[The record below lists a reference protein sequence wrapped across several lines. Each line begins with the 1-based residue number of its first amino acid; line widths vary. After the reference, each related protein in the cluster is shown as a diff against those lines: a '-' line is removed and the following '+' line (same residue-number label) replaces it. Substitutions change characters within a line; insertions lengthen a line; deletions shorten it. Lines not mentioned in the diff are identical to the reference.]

1 MAGTGRSPVSEA
13 SRKSSRHL
21 EVPVALSLLLVTLA
35 LFLAPIAANN
45 CPSFRPIGVECPPA
59 TSAESASASATANPA
74 CKSQA
79 YLGRFAVQG
88 SKRFRLPALPNG
100 VPLPPG
106 ALSADCC
113 AECQQR
119 ADCAYWNILLRSRR
133 CLLFAA
139 DVCAADGP
147 AVFLPGEENAFVGT
161 RYCNATTSITRTTA
175 NTAETTEDDSTPSE
189 SALSVFEDA
198 TDEDEQ
204 EAAEGQA
211 EERAEAEEE
220 HDAHVMGVFEG
231 DMARMHA
238 EEAEELKIV
247 EAASQAQPQG
257 QEQQQRQEEA
267 AYQNNPE
274 AMAALELEVMQG
286 DEQARKEQTEQTEQ
300 PHSVEVFELFELQQQ
315 QHQEGEAQG
324 EKNPEPFQ
332 ENSQVMQQ
340 IEGEGVAAQQAE
352 ERSTIQGMEAFEED
366 ANEEKEEER
375 EKEEAARAAAVK
387 EIEEEEI
394 PIRLVSFSLV
404 DPSSQ
409 VTSQAAAMEAEEA
422 ERKSNEEAKRDTDAK
437 QAAWRDLEQQEIPV
451 KLTSYEMVDSNS
463 LAVSQAAAMEE
474 EVERQADAS
483 ATALRDLEEQEI
495 PVKLTSYEMVD
506 AGSLADRQAEAM
518 EQEEVERQESER
530 AAVLRQLEE
539 QEIPVR
545 LNLRGHSAFHTAS

>member
-1 MAGTGRSPVSEA
+1 MAGTGRSSISEA

-21 EVPVALSLLLVTLA
+21 EVPVTLSLLLVTLA
-35 LFLAPIAANN
+35 LFAAPIAANN

-59 TSAESASASATANPA
+59 TSAVSASASDAANPA

-161 RYCNATTSITRTTA
+161 RYCNATPSVTRTPA
-175 NTAETTEDDSTPSE
+175 NTTDTTQDDSTPSE
-189 SALSVFEDA
+189 SALSIFEDA

-204 EAAEGQA
+204 ETAEGQA

-247 EAASQAQPQG
+247 EAASQAQ
-257 QEQQQRQEEA
+257 EQQQAEG
-267 AYQNNPE
+267 AYQNIPE
-274 AMAALELEVMQG
+274 AMAALELEVMQSE
-286 DEQARKEQTEQTEQ
+286 EQNQPQQQQPQEQQPQEQNEQQEQ
-300 PHSVEVFELFELQQQ
+300 PHGVEVFELFELQQ
-315 QHQEGEAQG
+315 E
-324 EKNPEPFQ
+324 NPAPFQ

-340 IEGEGVAAQQAE
+340 IEREGVAAQQAGE
-352 ERSTIQGMEAFEED
+352 VSAIQGMEAFEEKD
-366 ANEEKEEER
+366 EGGEEGEKEEER

-387 EIEEEEI
+387 EMEEEEI

-409 VTSQAAAMEAEEA
+409 ITSQAAAMEAEEA
-422 ERKSNEEAKRDTDAK
+422 ERKSNDKAKRGTDAE

-451 KLTSYEMVDSNS
+451 KLTSYEIVDADS
-463 LAVSQAAAMEE
+463 LAASQAAAMEE

-518 EQEEVERQESER
+518 EKEEAERQERER

>member
-1 MAGTGRSPVSEA
+1 MASGSRPSVFDA

-21 EVPVALSLLLVTLA
+21 KVPVTLSLLLLVTLA
-35 LFLAPIAANN
+35 HFAAPIAANN
-45 CPSFRPIGVECPPA
+45 CPSFRPIGVNCPPA
-59 TSAESASASATANPA
+59 TSAASAAANPA

-79 YLGRFAVQG
+79 YLGRFSVQG

-100 VPLPPG
+100 VPLPSG

-113 AECQQR
+113 TECQHR

-133 CLLFAA
+133 CLLFSA

-147 AVFLPGEENAFVGT
+147 AVFLPGDEHAFVGT
-161 RYCNATTSITRTTA
+161 RYCNATTSITRTMA
-175 NTAETTEDDSTPSE
+175 NTAATTQDDSTPSE

-220 HDAHVMGVFEG
+220 HDAHVMGVFDG

-238 EEAEELKIV
+238 EEAEELNIV

-274 AMAALELEVMQG
+274 AMAALELEAMQSE
-286 DEQARKEQTEQTEQ
+286 EQMEQSQLQQQQLQEQNEQQEQQEQ
-300 PHSVEVFELFELQQQ
+300 PHGVEVFELFDLQQ
-315 QHQEGEAQG
+315 E
-324 EKNPEPFQ
+324 NPEPFQ

-340 IEGEGVAAQQAE
+340 IEKEDVTAQQAGE
-352 ERSTIQGMEAFEED
+352 VSAIQGMEAFEEEND
-366 ANEEKEEER
+366 EGGEER

-387 EIEEEEI
+387 EMEEEEI

-409 VTSQAAAMEAEEA
+409 ITSQAAAMEAEEA

-451 KLTSYEMVDSNS
+451 KLTSYEMVDADS
-463 LAVSQAAAMEE
+463 LATIQAAAMEE
-474 EVERQADAS
+474 EVAERQADAT
-483 ATALRDLEEQEI
+483 AAALRDLEEQEI

-518 EQEEVERQESER
+518 EEAAERQESER